1 MSASTRRSLRSNSL
15 LALAGDLIGKAGLL
29 VVLMVSARL
38 LSVEQFALL
47 GVCVAVYGV
56 CASLLDAGSSLLIQ
70 RDGATHPERRRPLLD
85 ALLRARAPYAIAFL
99 LVAAGAGIAWGDLLA
114 AIAITVASIVAAL
127 TLSLW
132 AVIRASE
139 DFRPETAQRLG
150 VGALGMAGALVG
162 AAFITDAWAVLV
174 GLALGG
180 LIFVP
185 QIWRAAH
192 KTSTPG
198 PRESARRSLM
208 RAIPLGALG
217 IATLVYYRAP
227 TVVLGALGSALATGE
242 FTAAATVAFGL
253 LALPNAISS
262 GLLPRLASTEHHLD
276 RTRTLRTA
284 LGWTLICAF
293 VSCVAVAGVGPLV
306 LQIGFGSDYRSAD
319 SSLSILLLAT
329 IMIAASSVVG
339 AALIAVGQIRWL
351 VVQVSTSLAAN
362 LALALALVPRFGAE
376 GAAGAT
382 LISEVIALG
391 ILAPVGARAHPGL
404 WRLRPLDLVV
414 GTLAGAVALAGVF
427 AGGPVRP
434 VACAVACIAVAA
446 LAPQVRAELHRRL
459 LILGA
464 LRLSVIG
471 GLIAFFGLWLWAT
484 LTDYGLRVISDSPSF
499 LVIVRA
505 LAAHPLHSVNPF
517 LAEGD
522 VANSHATPYTQSLG
536 LGWRA
541 LGIDDLEDPYDV
553 HPQALYRY
561 LAIAGLLVA
570 GLVLHSVFVF
580 VRSQAGARA
589 AWWSLPTLLVLL
601 GPAHVIWAGDLTFH
615 SFLYGAFFP
624 QNLAIALCL
633 YAVTVLRAASAG
645 RIAAGCLLAGGCLV
659 VHPFTG
665 AIMALLLAILGAQA
679 AWIRTPRWWRFAL
692 AFAVG
697 GALGSLWPVYSLNQ
711 ALAESGVQG
720 WVIAVVLGV
729 MSAGAYLCSTLRGRV
744 PVSLGRLTVRAGLE
758 RLAGTGTAS
767 ALAVVSLVI
776 LAGLIVW
783 QLYLTT
789 EPNPDPLIHSNRL
802 SVYWVE
808 DRWRWPL
815 MFAVG
820 LASVSGLARLA
831 LRGLPLC
838 ALWAG
843 ATMAAGLSGIAGAPV
858 PVWWRFL
865 LFAQVPIACGLATVL
880 AEAGPRLRHLIVG
893 GMLSSLAMKLII
905 LLALSS
911 SLTYFGD
918 ELQPSWSLGKIIPHR
933 DGAVVSDPFSSY
945 LVSPASGHRVLS
957 VTKSH
962 VGSKRELAASE
973 AGYALLHRFHSG
985 EDWWLAAQQMYRGGI
1000 RFVLVEKSTSLKAPD
1015 LVTFSTGLTPLVRT
1029 PQDRAAIGQ
1038 YYYRLNQVGRLI
1050 YDRAPYALFELSGRR
1065 LFPTGVPSG

>member
-1 MSASTRRSLRSNSL
+1 MSAVTRRSLRANSL

-38 LSVEQFALL
+38 LSLEQFALL
-47 GVCVAVYGV
+47 GVCIAIYGV
-56 CASLLDAGSSLLIQ
+56 CASVLDAGSSLLIQ
-70 RDGATHPERRRPLLD
+70 RDGAMHPERRRPLFE
-85 ALLRARAPYAIAFL
+85 ALLRARAPYAIVFVVGAI
-99 LVAAGAGIAWGDLLA
+99 GAGVVWGDPLA
-114 AIAITVASIVAAL
+114 ALAIAAASIVAAL

-162 AAFITDAWAVLV
+162 AAFITDAWAVIV

-180 LIFVP
+180 LALVP
-185 QIWRAAH
+185 WIWRAVHRA
-192 KTSTPG
+192 SAPG
-198 PRESARRSLM
+198 PREPAHQSLM
-208 RAIPLGALG
+208 QAIPLGALS

-227 TVVLGALGSALATGE
+227 TVVLGVLGTALATGQ

-262 GLLPRLASTEHHLD
+262 GLLPRLASTAHPED
-276 RTRTLRTA
+276 RTATLRAA

-319 SSLSILLLAT
+319 PALSILLLAT

-339 AALIAVGQIRWL
+339 AALIAAGQIRWL
-351 VVQVSTSLAAN
+351 VVQVSVSLAAN
-362 LALALALVPRFGAE
+362 LALALTLVPRFGAE
-376 GAAGAT
+376 GAAVAT
-382 LISEVIALG
+382 LISEAIALA
-391 ILAPVGARAHPGL
+391 ILAPVGTRSHPGL
-404 WRLRPLDLVV
+404 WHIGIVNLTV
-414 GTLAGAVALAGVF
+414 GVLAAATAIVGVLAGGA
-427 AGGPVRP
+427 VRP
-434 VACAVACIAVAA
+434 VACALACIAVAA
-446 LAPQVRAELHRRL
+446 LAPQVRSELTRRL
-459 LILGA
+459 RILGA
-464 LRLSVIG
+464 LRLSVIC
-471 GLIAFFGLWLWAT
+471 GLVAFAGLWLWAT

-505 LAAHPLHSVNPF
+505 LAARPLHSVNPF
-517 LAEGD
+517 LAQGE
-522 VANSHATPYTQSLG
+522 VANSHATPYTQLLG

-541 LGIDDLEDPYDV
+541 LGIDDLADPYDV

-561 LAIAGLLVA
+561 LAVCGLLVV

-580 VRSQAGARA
+580 VRSQAGSQA
-589 AWWSLPTLLVLL
+589 AWWSIPALLVLF
-601 GPAHVIWAGDLTFH
+601 GPAHVIWAGDLSFH

-633 YAVTVLRAASAG
+633 YTVTILRTDSLR

-665 AIMALLLAILGAQA
+665 SIMALLLAILGAQA
-679 AWIRTPRWWRFAL
+679 GFAGQRRWWRFAL

-697 GALGSLWPVYSLNQ
+697 GALGWLWPVYSLNQ
-711 ALAESGVQG
+711 ALAESGAQG
-720 WVIAVVLGV
+720 WVIALGV
-729 MSAGAYLCSTLRGRV
+729 AVISGGAHLCGRYLPQPRRWKR
-744 PVSLGRLTVRAGLE
+744 LGGSVLE
-758 RLAGTGTAS
+758 RLARPRTALV
-767 ALAVVSLVI
+767 LAIVSLVV
-776 LAGLIVW
+776 LAALVAW

-789 EPNPDPLIHSNRL
+789 QPNPDPLIHSNRL

-820 LASVSGLARLA
+820 LAGVSGLARLA

-838 ALWAG
+838 ALWAL
-843 ATMAAGLSGIAGAPV
+843 ATMGAGLAGIAGAPV

-865 LFAQVPIACGLATVL
+865 LFAQVPIACGLASVL
-880 AEAGPRLRHLIVG
+880 AEAGPILRRLIVS
-893 GMLSSLAMKLII
+893 GMLSSLAMKLVI

-911 SLTYFGD
+911 SLTYFAS
-918 ELQPSWSLGKIIPHR
+918 ELQPSWSLGKIIPQR
-933 DGAVVSDPFSSY
+933 AGVVVSDPFSSY

-973 AGYALLHRFHSG
+973 AGYALLHEFHSG
-985 EDWWLAAQQMYRGGI
+985 QDWWQAAQRMYRDGI

-1015 LVTFSTGLTPLVRT
+1015 LVTFSTGPTPLVRT
-1029 PQDRAAIGQ
+1029 PADRAALGQ
-1038 YYYRLNQVGRLI
+1038 YYYRLNQVGRLL
-1050 YDRAPYALFELSGRR
+1050 YDRTPYALYELDEGR
-1065 LFPTGVPSG
+1065 LFPGGELDD